1 MQDSSLCHHL
11 LHVVLGLREY
21 KEDVRNTTFNDFGQL
36 SILVQDSTQ
45 DERKRI
51 KDRVAG

>member
-11 LHVVLGLREY
+11 LHVVLGLRENE
-21 KEDVRNTTFNDFGQL
+21 EDVRNTTLNDFGQL

-45 DERKRI
+45 DQRKRVQ
-51 KDRVAG
+51 DGVAR